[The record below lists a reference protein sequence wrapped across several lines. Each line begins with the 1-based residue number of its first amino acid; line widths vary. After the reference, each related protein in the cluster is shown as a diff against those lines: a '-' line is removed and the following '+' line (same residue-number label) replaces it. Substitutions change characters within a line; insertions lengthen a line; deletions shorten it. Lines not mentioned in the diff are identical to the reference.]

1 MTFEV
6 SVKIDTEAF
15 EASVESEAAR
25 YEEAFSTAKNMI
37 QSMLLTETIK
47 DVSSAGA
54 FGSRTMDE
62 INVTVDGDTITT
74 TVGGPGA
81 SLFETGGVI
90 HGNPLLWL
98 PISGTDAV
106 GTEAKD
112 YPGGLFSVN
121 RKAGGPPLL
130 FSIAERA
137 PRYFG
142 IASVNVP
149 KKFHIEE
156 IQQSVMANFKEIFQT
171 ALGAAK

>member
-1 MTFEV
+1 MQISFE
-6 SVKIDTEAF
+6 IDAEAF
-15 EASVESEAAR
+15 TASIATESAR

-37 QSMLLTETIK
+37 QSMLLTETLK

-54 FGSRTMDE
+54 FASRTLDA

-81 SLFETGGVI
+81 ALFETGGTI
-90 HGNPLLWL
+90 YGNPLLWL

-112 YPGGLFSVN
+112 YPGGLFSVT

-130 FSIAERA
+130 FSVADRA

-156 IQQSVMANFKEIFQT
+156 IQQNVMANFRDIFT
-171 ALGAAK
+171 AALGAANG